1 MAGDLSRHYEFFM
14 TQTLTHKIGYWS
26 SLLFAI
32 LGLVLIAANI
42 GIGFSRQWQAWEG
55 MDAYAEWFS
64 SVRVN
69 FFTIAFI
76 ASFLMTILFLGIM
89 AALHS
94 LAPDEKKNLGT
105 LGVSFTAI
113 CITLVSIT
121 YYTQLSIVPNSIQSG
136 QVEELTRFIY
146 HSPNSFVFAIDILG
160 FFFLGLAALCA
171 APLLEGT
178 LRWLFIAFGI
188 ENIIGLLAHVL
199 DQQLVLLFYNLV
211 MTLTIFTTS
220 ILLTIRLR
228 QRGGT
233 RSKV

>member
-1 MAGDLSRHYEFFM
+1 M
-14 TQTLTHKIGYWS
+14 LTTSLDTRIGFWS
-26 SLLFAI
+26 SLSFTV
-32 LGLVLIAANI
+32 LGLVLTAANI
-42 GIGFSRQWQAWEG
+42 GIGLSDQWQAWEG
-55 MDAYAEWFS
+55 LDAYAEWFS

-94 LAPDEKKNLGT
+94 LAPDGKKILGM
-105 LGVSFTAI
+105 LGISFTAI
-113 CITLVSIT
+113 CITLVSVT

-136 QVEELTRFIY
+136 QVEELTRFVY

-160 FFFLGLAALCA
+160 FFFLGLAALCV
-171 APLLEGT
+171 APLLEGA
-178 LRWLFIAFGI
+178 LHWLFIAFGV
-188 ENIIGLLAHVL
+188 ENIIGLLAHAF
-199 DQQLVLLFYNLV
+199 DQQVVLLFYNLA

-220 ILLTIRLR
+220 ILLTIHFR